1 MDKEDYEAYSKLE
14 NDIKLCFNKSNRKY
28 TEF

>member
-1 MDKEDYEAYSKLE
+1 MDKEDYEVYSKLE
-14 NDIKLCFNKSNRKY
+14 NDIKLSFNKLNRKY